1 MASKLVRAGSS
12 YLRKLNQNSNVAT
25 RHVHR
30 YLCPTTFAIAPKFHQ
45 SDFQRQSAS
54 LIQLRQYSEKPSI
67 KSQIDELVQSKPVV
81 VFMKG
86 TPEKPLC
93 GFSNAVVQILRMHGV
108 PNYEAYNV
116 LEDEELRQ
124 GIKDYSNWPTIPQVY
139 MGGEFVG
146 GCDIM
151 IDMHKNGELIEEL
164 KKVGIKS
171 DLEDE

>member
-1 MASKLVRAGSS
+1 MGKHIYKTCLFKYFYETGLVMASKLVRAGSS

-45 SDFQRQSAS
+45 SDFQRRSAS

-86 TPEKPLC
+86 TPRNHCVDSAML
-93 GFSNAVVQILRMHGV
+93 
-108 PNYEAYNV
+108 
-116 LEDEELRQ
+116 
-124 GIKDYSNWPTIPQVY
+124 
-139 MGGEFVG
+139 
-146 GCDIM
+146 
-151 IDMHKNGELIEEL
+151 
-164 KKVGIKS
+164 
-171 DLEDE
+171 